1 MGQKNKVVFFI
12 PEKRRKIL
20 FCGGEGKRGTYLEMG
35 NFLFL
40 KRLKTKKEKEEN
52 IWRKRRRIE
61 KETEGKCKRSSWTQN
76 VS

>member
-1 MGQKNKVVFFI
+1 MEKEKEEKKN
-12 PEKRRKIL
+12 R
-20 FCGGEGKRGTYLEMG
+20 EGKRGTYLEMG